1 MSSNDKH
8 PPESYQN
15 STPRNITNI
24 DNENISNFTF
34 SLLSNKNKVLSPT
47 NNINTSPVE
56 FEQRSTVPDTFIQK
70 EIEPEITTT
79 TGILSTGAKLDLGDV
94 ALKCENTYY
103 NSKGVL
109 QVFILERYSPCDIWL
124 GVTHEDVFGFCT
136 CKYYEVDSSPKYRQL
151 ISELKTILKEASKLN
166 DCDTDMDKIRELKRK
181 YTDTFNVLGE
191 AVVGDYYAQVQDKK

>member
-1 MSSNDKH
+1 MNKFWKKGLS
-8 PPESYQN
+8 
-15 STPRNITNI
+15 
-24 DNENISNFTF
+24 FALMGTF
-34 SLLSNKNKVLSPT
+34 SSGLVG
-47 NNINTSPVE
+47 NNVACARFETHIAGVE
-56 FEQRSTVPDTFIQK
+56 VSLPDAFVDRNAYYY
-70 EIEPEITTT
+70 
-79 TGILSTGAKLDLGDV
+79 G
-94 ALKCENTYY
+94 ENNLYSRTYH

-191 AVVGDYYAQVQDKK
+191 AVVGDYYAQVQDKKYREIFSCL